1 MHAAPHPSPRP
12 AIGAVIFDM
21 DGTLVDSEP
30 VWERLRRGLVLEL
43 GGHWDDGTQALL
55 MGMSTAEWADHLT
68 THNGVALAPEAF
80 AQLAIQRVGEAY
92 QADLPLLPG
101 ATEAVRRAGRRWPL
115 GVASSSPMAVV
126 RLVLE
131 RAGIASLFR
140 AVTVSDEVP
149 RGKPAPDVYLL
160 AAERLG
166 VAPDAC
172 VAVEDS
178 SNGLRSAAAAG
189 MRVVAVPRPEY
200 PPAPDALA
208 LASVVVTD
216 LALLDFER
224 L

>member
-1 MHAAPHPSPRP
+1 MLPVQHVSLRP

-21 DGTLVDSEP
+21 DGTLLDSEP
-30 VWERLRRGLVLEL
+30 VWERVRRGLVQEL
-43 GGHWDDGTQALL
+43 GGHWDDGTQTLL
-55 MGMSTAEWADHLT
+55 MGMSTAEWAQHLT
-68 THNGVALAPEAF
+68 TETGVALPAEAF

-101 ATEAVRRAGRRWPL
+101 AVEAVRRAGARWPL
-115 GVASSSPMAVV
+115 AVASSSPMPVV

-131 RAGIASLFR
+131 RAGIASLFA

-160 AAERLG
+160 AAQRLG
-166 VAPDAC
+166 VAPAAC
-172 VAVEDS
+172 LAVEDS

-189 MRVVAVPRPEY
+189 MRVVAVPRPEF

-216 LALLDFER
+216 LGHLDFDR
-224 L
+224 P